1 MGVELVRVY
10 VAVCDG
16 CSRELGQG
24 YGHRETFN
32 SETEARTA
40 ALHSGWSLHPDGNM
54 YCTRGHQ

>member
-16 CSRELGQG
+16 CSRELGR
-24 YGHRETFN
+24 YRDSRETYD
-32 SETEARTA
+32 TEQDAQRA
-40 ALHSGWSLHPDGNM
+40 AKVAGWSLHPDGNM